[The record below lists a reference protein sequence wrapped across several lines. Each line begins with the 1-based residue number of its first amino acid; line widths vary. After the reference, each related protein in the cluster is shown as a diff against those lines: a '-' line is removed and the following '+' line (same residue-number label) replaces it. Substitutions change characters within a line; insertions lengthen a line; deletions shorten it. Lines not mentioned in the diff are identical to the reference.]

1 VTARALVLL
10 GALAAAPAAAQSM
23 ADAGAQNMETGAVMC
38 LLNYRDMS
46 VVQERFAGAGWKVA
60 PGADGAFEATVTGAA
75 ARVVPAEGLCEIRSA
90 VTPLPRAQ
98 EIGLSLMQ
106 RFFNGQF
113 EPGRPDGIAAACDGY
128 TAFPGQTVI
137 WMRFASADGAGCADD
152 GGAIIL
158 SM

>member
-1 VTARALVLL
+1 MIARALLAVA
-10 GALAAAPAAAQSM
+10 ALAAPAAAQSM
-23 ADAGAQNMETGAVMC
+23 AEAGARNMETGAMMC

-46 VVQERFAGAGWKVA
+46 VVQERFAGAGWKVS
-60 PGADGAFEATVTGAA
+60 PGADGAFEASVMGAT
-75 ARVVPAEGLCEIRSA
+75 ARVAPAERLCEVRSA

-98 EIGLSLMQ
+98 EIGLTLMQ

-113 EPGRPDGIAAACDGY
+113 EQGRPDGTAAACDGY